1 MSCGRL
7 QEHTLHNLLNFLA
20 AEVGSVDVT
29 LLLGQLAEED
39 LQASRKD
46 EIAKDCLCA
55 LPTSAC
61 RAICCQ
67 VTHRGIREPSTCS
80 PAALVVG
87 SNSWRQALPPGQ
99 ADCRGSG
106 DDRRQS
112 WHPGTQAASAGIEVG
127 KVCIL
132 PQQLPALFSEAAGH

>member
-1 MSCGRL
+1 MSWGRL

-20 AEVGSVDVT
+20 AEVGTVDVT

-39 LQASRKD
+39 LQAGRTD
-46 EIAKDCLCA
+46 EIAKDCLYA

-67 VTHRGIREPSTCS
+67 VTYRGVREASTCS
-80 PAALVVG
+80 PGALAVG
-87 SNSWRQALPPGQ
+87 HNPWRQLIVEGPGPTG
-99 ADCRGSG
+99 GSPST
-106 DDRRQS
+106 R
-112 WHPGTQAASAGIEVG
+112 AAFARIEVG